1 MTSNWKSDPL
11 RQAAR
16 VARDLWIYFKSGHS
30 GYFAFILSML
40 NFVVLQYN
48 LFVERIPILKQY
60 MPRMSTFFI
69 LFSLIYFP
77 VAILIGRFEFKKGT
91 TMRRPFLAPYTQ
103 DNIESNIRLR
113 RSLMHYYNGEKENA
127 MKELAES
134 EKLLIKWK
142 YES

>member
-1 MTSNWKSDPL
+1 MTSKRKSDPL

-16 VARDLWIYFKSGHS
+16 LTRDLWIYFKSGHS

-60 MPRMSTFFI
+60 MPRMGTFFI

-77 VAILIGRFEFKKGT
+77 VAILLGRFEFKKGT
-91 TMRRPFLAPYTQ
+91 TMRRTFLAPYAQ

-113 RSLMHYYNGEKENA
+113 RSLLHYYNGETEDA
-127 MKELAES
+127 MKELIES
-134 EKLLIKWK
+134 ERLLIKWK

>member
-1 MTSNWKSDPL
+1 MTSNRKSYPL

-103 DNIESNIRLR
+103 DTIESNILMR
-113 RSLMHYYNGEKENA
+113 RSLMHYYNGETEDA
-127 MKELAES
+127 MKELFES
-134 EKLLIKWK
+134 ERLLVKWK

>member
-1 MTSNWKSDPL
+1 MTSKRKSDPL

-16 VARDLWIYFKSGHS
+16 LTRDLWIYFKSGHS
-30 GYFAFILSML
+30 GYFAFILSMM

-60 MPRMSTFFI
+60 MPRMGTFFI

-77 VAILIGRFEFKKGT
+77 VAILLGRFEFKKGT
-91 TMRRPFLAPYTQ
+91 TMRRTFLAPYAQ

-113 RSLMHYYNGEKENA
+113 RSLLHYYNGETEDA
-127 MKELAES
+127 MKELIES
-134 EKLLIKWK
+134 ERLLIKWK

>member
-1 MTSNWKSDPL
+1 MSNRKSDPV

-16 VARDLWIYFKSGHS
+16 VVRDLWIYFKSGHTV
-30 GYFAFILSML
+30 YFAFILSML

-48 LFVERIPILKQY
+48 LLIERIPFLKQY
-60 MPRMSTFFI
+60 IPRMSTFFI

-77 VAILIGRFEFKKGT
+77 VAILLGRFEFKKGT
-91 TMRRPFLAPYTQ
+91 TMRRTFLSPYAQ

-113 RSLMHYYNGEKENA
+113 RSLMHYYSGEKEDA
-127 MKELAES
+127 MKELVES
-134 EKLLIKWK
+134 EKLLVKWK